1 MQYILQNKVNYY
13 TSNKNIVFDN
23 NIEYIDQ
30 AYIIYTNDGTNS
42 NNSFIKS
49 SFYQNIY
56 KTQTGTS
63 FVIYSDTV
71 SKYVNNI
78 IFVVKPT
85 FTCSDITLISD
96 KQINHINRVTF
107 TVSYT
112 LANNTTVTKEYTF
125 PLDQQF
131 MNTYNLY
138 DCINIKN
145 TIKSFTISAT
155 SDSDLTLL
163 APKIIVAD
171 GGQATNVTVIYL

>member
-13 TSNKNIVFDN
+13 TSNKNIVFDKSTN
-23 NIEYIDQ
+23 SVFGNIEYIDQ
-30 AYIIYTNDGTNS
+30 AYIIYTDNDDCT
-42 NNSFIKS
+42 KS

-56 KTQTGTS
+56 KTQTGQS

-78 IFVVKPT
+78 MFVVKPT
-85 FTCSDITLISD
+85 FTCSDICCID
-96 KQINHINRVTF
+96 CKNIVF

-112 LANNTTVTKEYTF
+112 LANNNTITKEYTF

-145 TIKSFTISAT
+145 TIKLFTISAT
-155 SDSDLTLL
+155 SDIDLTLL